1 MRLIKQFYMLAGVVL
16 LMVTQMSFA
25 NTDQMNATLA
35 RINMI
40 LTQVNPLINAAQKEQ
55 DPNARVKF
63 QFDRLRA
70 DIGKI
75 QTGIAEEINLVSI
88 QPRQVAPL
96 SGDYLP
102 ARDVSMKRGSS

>member
-1 MRLIKQFYMLAGVVL
+1 MKFIKPYLISAGIL
-16 LMVTQMSFA
+16 LVANNISFA

-40 LTQVNPLINAAQKEQ
+40 LSQVNPLITAAQREQ

-63 QFDRLRA
+63 QFNALRS
-70 DIGKI
+70 DINKI
-75 QTGIAEEINLVSI
+75 QSGLAEQINLVSI
-88 QPRQVAPL
+88 QPRKVAPL

-102 ARDVSMKRGSS
+102 AQDRGG